1 MATTRYLRVFQDN
14 SIESYFSGCLTLTL
28 QPDKK
33 IRKHDFILAVD
44 IPDELFEF
52 LSQRTE
58 RKIIRM
64 SPYGDFY
71 LPEEARFTIAEYFL
85 YLYQSAHAIVTT
97 RLHTALPSLAL
108 RTPVVLIKD
117 DDNYD
122 PVRYSGLD
130 NLVRNAT
137 ADEYMNDYNL
147 FDLDDPGD
155 NPARYLK
162 IRQSLI
168 EKCVKYTGYDNNKS
182 FMAINPAELV
192 DDENFIATFTNSF
205 SKRLSSM
212 INGWKVDELTY
223 KNGELKKEIDKLRQL
238 NNVLSNNLQKV
249 QDDYTGLIYDY
260 NTIKNTSVK
269 YIVRT
274 MSRKVGAKIRRHK

>member
-1 MATTRYLRVFQDN
+1 M
-14 SIESYFSGCLTLTL
+14 
-28 QPDKK
+28 
-33 IRKHDFILAVD
+33 
-44 IPDELFEF
+44 
-52 LSQRTE
+52 
-58 RKIIRM
+58 
-64 SPYGDFY
+64 
-71 LPEEARFTIAEYFL
+71 

-168 EKCVKYTGYDNNKS
+168 EKCVK
-182 FMAINPAELV
+182 
-192 DDENFIATFTNSF
+192 
-205 SKRLSSM
+205 
-212 INGWKVDELTY
+212 
-223 KNGELKKEIDKLRQL
+223 
-238 NNVLSNNLQKV
+238 
-249 QDDYTGLIYDY
+249 IYWL
-260 NTIKNTSVK
+260 
-269 YIVRT
+269 
-274 MSRKVGAKIRRHK
+274 

>member
-1 MATTRYLRVFQDN
+1 MQKKAKNIYIDGTYGIGKTHLLSACFHNFKGSKAFISFLELTYFMN
-14 SIESYFSGCLTLTL
+14 FSGLEKTIEFFK
-28 QPDKK
+28 P
-33 IRKHDFILAVD
+33 VD
-44 IPDELFEF
+44 LLLIDE
-52 LSQRTE
+52 
-58 RKIIRM
+58 
-64 SPYGDFY
+64 
-71 LPEEARFTIAEYFL
+71 
-85 YLYQSAHAIVTT
+85 
-97 RLHTALPSLAL
+97 
-108 RTPVVLIKD
+108 
-117 DDNYD
+117 
-122 PVRYSGLD
+122 
-130 NLVRNAT
+130 
-137 ADEYMNDYNL
+137 

-155 NPARYLK
+155 NPDRYLK

-168 EKCVKYTGYDNNKS
+168 EKCAKYTGYDNNKS
-182 FMAINPAELV
+182 FMTINPAELV
-192 DDENFIATFTNSF
+192 DNENFIATFTDSF

-223 KNGELKKEIDKLRQL
+223 KNGELKKEVDKLRQL